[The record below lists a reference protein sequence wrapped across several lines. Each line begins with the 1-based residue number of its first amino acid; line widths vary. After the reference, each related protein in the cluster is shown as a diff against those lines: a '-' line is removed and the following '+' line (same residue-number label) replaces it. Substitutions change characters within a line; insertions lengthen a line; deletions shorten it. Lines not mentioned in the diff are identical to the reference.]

1 MGEEGMDMKDLFYRF
16 AKAEKPGDEAVMDRK
31 IITMAMKALGI
42 TDEFKTEDVLN
53 SMDEDGNG
61 VIDIHEWTDCM
72 TKPLRMAIYRSL
84 ANPDKLAG
92 FQPLMDVAKM
102 FDKIDTDKSGSLSK
116 EEIKDA
122 CYCLGL
128 RAWDIN
134 EFFNGLDTN
143 SDGEISLQEFKDN
156 LPSYVFQAMSQKL
169 NDQGLI
175 AGFEKA
181 TVQLA
186 TSQNR

>member
-1 MGEEGMDMKDLFYRF
+1 MDMKDLFYRF
-16 AKAEKPGDEAVMDRK
+16 AKAPNPGEEAVMDRK
-31 IITMAMKALGI
+31 IITLALKALGI

-61 VIDIHEWTDCM
+61 VIDIQEWTTCM

-84 ANPDKLAG
+84 ANPDKLNG
-92 FQPLMDVAKM
+92 FQPLMDVAKI
-102 FDKIDTDKSGSLSK
+102 FDQIDADKSGSLSK

-134 EFFNGLDTN
+134 EFFNGLDAN
-143 SDGEISLQEFKDN
+143 QDGEISLQEFKDN
-156 LPSYVFQAMSQKL
+156 LPSYVFAAMSTKMA
-169 NDQGLI
+169 DQGLI
-175 AGFEKA
+175 TK
-181 TVQLA
+181 
-186 TSQNR
+186 